1 MSSSDDEEH
10 RPLSETGPLSEGFE
24 MKFSALR
31 GEKGDQGE
39 RGAEGK
45 AGPRLPKRQAR
56 AVVYLFIVAALV
68 GIAALAGLLH
78 LAGEVSQQQQA
89 VAQQQQQ
96 VAREQREL
104 DAQQKANKADRCT
117 TVEEIAAIP
126 VPHPVKGNPSR
137 EWESKY
143 EGIEAARGKQLG
155 CKPLTRGSTP

>member
-1 MSSSDDEEH
+1 MSDEQQPEGMEMLFH
-10 RPLSETGPLSEGFE
+10 GARGQRGETGETGADGPPGP
-24 MKFSALR
+24 
-31 GEKGDQGE
+31 KGD
-39 RGAEGK
+39 EGK
-45 AGPRLPKRQAR
+45 AGPQLPQRQAR
-56 AVVYLFIVAALV
+56 AVVYLFILGALIGV
-68 GIAALAGLLH
+68 VCLAGLLH
-78 LAGEVSQQQQA
+78 LAGEVSQQQHA

-104 DAQQKANKADRCT
+104 DAQQTANKADRCT

-126 VPHPVKGNPSR
+126 VPHPVAGNPSR